1 MAAEFSGG
9 KPNGTELDDLLGAF
23 GMEGDDANEFLE
35 AYADRFG
42 VDMSGFRWEFHY
54 VADEP
59 PFRRRV
65 LPVDR
70 DGKVIPFLPVT
81 LRQLTRA
88 AEAGQWQF
96 DYPEHR
102 IRISRVAEYALAL
115 VLVFLLLTL
124 FLLWRG

>member
-1 MAAEFSGG
+1 MVAEYSGA
-9 KPNGTELDDLLGAF
+9 KPNGAEQKDLFGAF

-65 LPVDR
+65 LPVDVN
-70 DGKVIPFLPVT
+70 GEVIPFMPVT
-81 LRQLTRA
+81 LHQLIRA
-88 AEAGQWQF
+88 AETGRWRF
-96 DYPEHR
+96 DYPEHT
-102 IRISRVAEYALAL
+102 IRISRFPQYVLVFAL
-115 VLVFLLLTL
+115 VLTLFVLLLV
-124 FLLWRG
+124 RA